1 MRSALVLLLLV
12 FGLSARSAA
21 AATVHDRYF
30 SSSDGVRL
38 HYLEAGPP
46 AAHTIILVPGWT
58 MPAWIWTPQINA
70 FAARYHVIA
79 FDPRGQGESAAPD
92 YGYTPARR
100 ADDIADLLTH
110 AGSAPVLIVGW
121 SLGVL
126 DTLAYVHRHGDKRVA
141 GLVLVD
147 NSVGEEPPP
156 HPTHAQRRPG
166 PPPPRPVMMRHF
178 VQGMFRH
185 SPGEG
190 YLARLTAAALH
201 TPENASR
208 ALLSYPEPRSYWR
221 DAVYSTDKPVL
232 YVVRPVWFA
241 QADNLERKR
250 PNTEIARFRDAGHA
264 LFVDDAARFNTLL
277 SSFITRRIWP

>member
-21 AATVHDRYF
+21 AATAHDRYF

-46 AAHTIILVPGWT
+46 SGHTIVLVPGWT

-70 FAARYHVIA
+70 FARRYHVIA
-79 FDPRGQGESAAPD
+79 FDPRGQGKSAAPES
-92 YGYTPARR
+92 GYTPARR

-110 AGSAPVLIVGW
+110 AGSGPVLIVGW

-126 DTLAYVHRHGDKRVA
+126 DTLAYVHRHGDKRLA

-156 HPTHAQRRPG
+156 HPAHAHPHPG

-185 SPGEG
+185 PPGEH
-190 YLARLTAAALH
+190 YLERLTAATLH
-201 TPENASR
+201 TPEAASR

-221 DAVYSTDKPVL
+221 DAVYATGKPVL

-241 QADNLERKR
+241 QAENLERKR

-264 LFVDDAARFNTLL
+264 LFVDDAGRFNTLL
-277 SSFITRRIWP
+277 SSFITRRIWH